1 MHAYASIHSTLLTNT
16 THQWA
21 SGRRPRP
28 PRPPAWSY
36 RRQSPLE
43 SHTCAHSHTQPV
55 RLSVTPDPVRLKTA
69 PSLSGRLTP
78 SMVHLLIAA
87 MLTCP
92 SRPSSFIAI
101 VPGLFRSSLSV
112 GALFPSSFLSLF
124 FPPLP
129 LPHVCVCIDIA
140 LLVLPARFFRQLAC
154 YLSLYWFLRLS
165 LSACCCL
172 SRPCSHSLLFLCLSS
187 LFLSLSL
194 FFPLSLLSP
203 SPLARPPSMCVSEL
217 IFLSLFLCFSF
228 PLFRSLL
235 LFLFLSFYM

>member
-1 MHAYASIHSTLLTNT
+1 MYHKISMHAYASIHSTLLTNT

-129 LPHVCVCIDIA
+129 LP
-140 LLVLPARFFRQLAC
+140 
-154 YLSLYWFLRLS
+154 
-165 LSACCCL
+165 
-172 SRPCSHSLLFLCLSS
+172 PCLCLN
-187 LFLSLSL
+187 
-194 FFPLSLLSP
+194 
-203 SPLARPPSMCVSEL
+203 
-217 IFLSLFLCFSF
+217 
-228 PLFRSLL
+228 
-235 LFLFLSFYM
+235 